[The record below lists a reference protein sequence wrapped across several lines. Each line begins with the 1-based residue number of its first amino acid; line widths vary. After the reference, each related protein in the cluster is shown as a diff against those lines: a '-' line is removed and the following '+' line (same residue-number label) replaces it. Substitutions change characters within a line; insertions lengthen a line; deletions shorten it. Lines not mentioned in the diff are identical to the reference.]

1 MMIFL
6 PVNDGATEITVKAS
20 GINGP
25 KAMTKIGLTVGK
37 DGITTVSMCVG
48 RVTLSAKE
56 SKVNAT
62 DVTISVESNV
72 MTWDLYMKRSNDQV
86 IDDPEV
92 IISEGTKY
100 EQTAQKGEVHLQNLT
115 ANRNYGFYMVAKQ
128 GNLVSNIVDVHF
140 NTPNGARVFWE
151 NDSSIAKKYYE
162 GFFNA
167 ISDAENIS
175 PDGFTIQAMGIANW
189 SGYLT
194 LRKSCKLD
202 LNGQNVTMNGT
213 SACSLALAEGV
224 SAVLTDSAGGAEYHN
239 STTGGSYSL
248 FNMKSNSSLTIQ
260 GGSYYDYKELL
271 KGESESNR
279 TLTIEGGSFHGG
291 NHIDIGDGKVVLS
304 GGTFYGGLSVSGNY
318 EIKDGY
324 CVKYLTG
331 SNQGTYTT
339 TLPSGKDDV
348 EIVPLPALKGEL
360 DLQIGNGISSS
371 AKVGTELRATFTDKS
386 DGDGA
391 YIYTWYRVDGDQ
403 EEVIQTSSSA
413 TTWKD
418 STYSIKQADIR
429 KQIYCKVTKEKTSG
443 SIKSEK
449 TYPVM
454 GYSIEG
460 ATITLQEGTWRYD
473 GTEQKPK
480 VTKVMLSDGFTTL
493 TQNVSYSVSY
503 ENNIHAG
510 TAKVIIT
517 GIGIYE
523 GTAETTFT
531 INPKAFFGTD
541 LKIEIVGN
549 PDESP
554 YEYTGAEI
562 CPEIIVKDGDQVIP
576 KSQYTVSYQ
585 RNKDPGTAIIRITG
599 TDGGDYYFGANN
611 NYKYFTIFHDH
622 DWTYSA
628 SAWTIRMYCKRMSA
642 RREPLY

>member
-115 ANRNYGFYMVAKQ
+115 ANCNYGFYMVAKQ
-128 GNLVSNIVDVHF
+128 GDLISEIVDIHF

-151 NDSSIAKKYYE
+151 KDSSIGKKYYE

-167 ISDAENIS
+167 IADAENIS
-175 PDGFTIQAMGIANW
+175 PAGFTIQAMGIANW
-189 SGYLT
+189 GSWLT
-194 LRKSCKLD
+194 LKKSCKLD

-213 SACSLALAEGV
+213 SVCSLALAEGV

-279 TLTIEGGSFHGG
+279 TLTIEGGSFRGS

-304 GGTFYGGLSVSGNY
+304 GGTFYGGLSVSGSY
-318 EIKDGY
+318 EIKEGY

-403 EEVIQTSSSA
+403 EEVI
-413 TTWKD
+413 
-418 STYSIKQADIR
+418 
-429 KQIYCKVTKEKTSG
+429 
-443 SIKSEK
+443 
-449 TYPVM
+449 
-454 GYSIEG
+454 
-460 ATITLQEGTWRYD
+460 
-473 GTEQKPK
+473 
-480 VTKVMLSDGFTTL
+480 
-493 TQNVSYSVSY
+493 
-503 ENNIHAG
+503 
-510 TAKVIIT
+510 
-517 GIGIYE
+517 
-523 GTAETTFT
+523 
-531 INPKAFFGTD
+531 
-541 LKIEIVGN
+541 
-549 PDESP
+549 
-554 YEYTGAEI
+554 
-562 CPEIIVKDGDQVIP
+562 
-576 KSQYTVSYQ
+576 
-585 RNKDPGTAIIRITG
+585 
-599 TDGGDYYFGANN
+599 
-611 NYKYFTIFHDH
+611 
-622 DWTYSA
+622 
-628 SAWTIRMYCKRMSA
+628 
-642 RREPLY
+642 